1 MENSK
6 KGNKCRHFYIFEIS
20 DCRFFVH
27 VHVATDS
34 TEDYSARGPRFDSQQ
49 WNIPWMAFMD
59 NHISLLSVSS
69 IPL

>member
-1 MENSK
+1 MPAFKYE
-6 KGNKCRHFYIFEIS
+6 GCG
-20 DCRFFVH
+20 CG
-27 VHVATDS
+27 ATDS
-34 TEDYSARGPRFDSQQ
+34 TEDYSARGPWFEPQQ